1 MEVVTWV
8 EVDTSFSSRHDGL
21 RSRKD
26 PRRQESNAAAAAAAT
41 ERPPL
46 APQSEIIE
54 EHVHGPP
61 EAGGRNPSAATATAV
76 GAEQKGEE
84 TMSLFRRDSAGG
96 KSPLPPR
103 PPFVSRASG
112 PSSASGKAPRPTP
125 PPYPMS
131 KEVLA
136 SGMVVRDK
144 WKRDVFNEL
153 MLEFQRERSEETD
166 QTAEAEGMPRQQ
178 NEQVNSPA
186 LWPKKVKKLLW
197 RKEIMFKMGE
207 A

>member
-1 MEVVTWV
+1 
-8 EVDTSFSSRHDGL
+8 
-21 RSRKD
+21 
-26 PRRQESNAAAAAAAT
+26 
-41 ERPPL
+41 
-46 APQSEIIE
+46 
-54 EHVHGPP
+54 
-61 EAGGRNPSAATATAV
+61 
-76 GAEQKGEE
+76 
-84 TMSLFRRDSAGG
+84 MSLFRRDSAGG

-178 NEQVNSPA
+178 NEQVLFPGISTMF
-186 LWPKKVKKLLW
+186 LSDSCLLVIW
-197 RKEIMFKMGE
+197 SLGDRILAFLGIFGE
-207 A
+207 DFGYWSL